1 MSVGVVET
9 SGGLVEKVI
18 FEIRNVLF
26 SYTALLLDPWVDE
39 MFPSVINIVLLIQV
53 YILKFATEKDKSI
66 ARK

>member
-9 SGGLVEKVI
+9 RGGLVEKVI
-18 FEIRNVLF
+18 FEIRNGLI

-53 YILKFATEKDKSI
+53 YILKFATEKD
-66 ARK
+66 

>member
-1 MSVGVVET
+1 MSVGVVDT
-9 SGGLVEKVI
+9 SKGLFEKVI
-18 FEIRNVLF
+18 SVIRNVLF
-26 SYTALLLDPWVDE
+26 SYAALLLDPWVVE

>member
-1 MSVGVVET
+1 MSVGVVDT
-9 SGGLVEKVI
+9 SKGLFEKVI
-18 FEIRNVLF
+18 SVIRNVLF
-26 SYTALLLDPWVDE
+26 SYAALLLYPWVDE

>member
-9 SGGLVEKVI
+9 RGGLVEKVI
-18 FEIRNVLF
+18 FEIRNGLI

-53 YILKFATEKDKSI
+53 YILKFATEKDESI